1 MGRRRSG
8 RDVGLKDDGHEIA
21 AAVLAHL
28 RIAENRFGAERTFTR
43 VAGTVISLD
52 LLTAVTER
60 QDKDTGHERADE
72 DRQQEPAEAPTPSRA
87 GGNADRCGQQEPGEY
102 YANGNGWLLRQGD
115 DSVIERHGL

>member
-28 RIAENRFGAERTFTR
+28 CIAENRFGAERTFTR

-60 QDKDTGHERADE
+60 QDKDTGHERGDE
-72 DRQQEPAEAPTPSRA
+72 DVKLL
-87 GGNADRCGQQEPGEY
+87 DRYGSWC
-102 YANGNGWLLRQGD
+102 
-115 DSVIERHGL
+115 